1 MCLIIWIQQH
11 QIGRKNNNNDNT
23 RVLYIFLLLSAGEPA
38 VGVQPGA
45 KQVHADV
52 TDPHDDEPERADF
65 RAFVF
70 GFFGDQARVQIGGV
84 GEPGD

>member
-1 MCLIIWIQQH
+1 MRLIYL
-11 QIGRKNNNNDNT
+11 NT
-23 RVLYIFLLLSAGEPA
+23 KTTTKTGTYRYLFIILLSAGEPS

-45 KQVHADV
+45 EQVHADV
-52 TDPHDDEPERADF
+52 TNPHDDEPERADF